1 MSFKEVLKE
10 VYQKLNF
17 LGNIAIAL
25 CIVTIIIQ
33 FINKDTFKN
42 TQQKRNLQSNDLI
55 LLFEKL
61 NRSRIIPELLDSTLL
76 QTTTKDTCRFSELGD
91 GCYLLFGKN
100 VCSTCVNGVVDFLKR
115 LVSYSPD
122 YHFSIC
128 GDFDNFKSLI
138 VWNREKVV
146 DGRRMISYARNPIIQ
161 SLDRPVLLQKRADRY
176 ILIPV
181 FELQTSE
188 YSDELLCK
196 IIFSLN

>member
-61 NRSRIIPELLDSTLL
+61 NRSRLILPILWTTNITFLVEIRKVILSLFHQEKRKWALLESNLL
-76 QTTTKDTCRFSELGD
+76 G
-91 GCYLLFGKN
+91 
-100 VCSTCVNGVVDFLKR
+100 
-115 LVSYSPD
+115 
-122 YHFSIC
+122 
-128 GDFDNFKSLI
+128 
-138 VWNREKVV
+138 
-146 DGRRMISYARNPIIQ
+146 IS
-161 SLDRPVLLQKRADRY
+161 
-176 ILIPV
+176 
-181 FELQTSE
+181 
-188 YSDELLCK
+188 
-196 IIFSLN
+196 